1 LVLVSLAPA
10 CPDQDKAISRAAQ
23 ALSKPL
29 MGVTEG
35 PAGRINHFHPKSSC
49 TIIVARDAYYA
60 NLPLTPS
67 SPRSNVTEKES
78 VMQMPTRLFVALAVA
93 VTLAAATVQAP
104 AQAQTITGQ
113 DCEALFNTTDTD
125 HDGKISIEEFVVGL
139 GGQTYAARKVLK
151 ERFAGTDTNKDD
163 VITKDEFCIPVEP
176 SEQAPEEECADRF
189 KKMDTDH
196 DGRLS
201 ITEFMVGSNA
211 QTYGARKVSQTTFII
226 MDTDRDELLTLE
238 EFCKGKEQGQ

>member
-1 LVLVSLAPA
+1 V
-10 CPDQDKAISRAAQ
+10 
-23 ALSKPL
+23 
-29 MGVTEG
+29 
-35 PAGRINHFHPKSSC
+35 
-49 TIIVARDAYYA
+49 
-60 NLPLTPS
+60 
-67 SPRSNVTEKES
+67 
-78 VMQMPTRLFVALAVA
+78 
-93 VTLAAATVQAP
+93 
-104 AQAQTITGQ
+104 
-113 DCEALFNTTDTD
+113 EA
-125 HDGKISIEEFVVGL
+125 
-139 GGQTYAARKVLK
+139 
-151 ERFAGTDTNKDD
+151 
-163 VITKDEFCIPVEP
+163 